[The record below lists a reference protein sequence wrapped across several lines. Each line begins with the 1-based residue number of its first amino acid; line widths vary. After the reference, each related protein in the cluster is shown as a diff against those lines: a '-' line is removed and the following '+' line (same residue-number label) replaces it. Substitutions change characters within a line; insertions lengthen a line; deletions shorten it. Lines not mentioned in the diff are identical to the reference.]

1 MDILLKPDSLSLA
14 GAMNHFIIAAN
25 NEVSFV
31 LKFADTETTIVQH
44 VYSPNKAGRIE
55 IDLESIVVPLL
66 SFHLQDVSEPYKQP
80 AIVRKF
86 TAVIAEANTADSKT
100 WSFSVLRAGIDHF
113 ADSAV
118 NWLKANFLT
127 WQPTLK
133 PVTYFTPEFL
143 TYYALIDAVVH
154 CRAYVEKE
162 GNYVPHD
169 LTLAN
174 LSNGAVWTIP
184 VQYAII
190 AGKLNKLPSYYDV
203 WVETT
208 SGTRLTYIQRY
219 YASDIRSEQEEWLL
233 FENSLGGIDTFRAY
247 GDAENTAKHT
257 HNIAEI
263 ENNAEEYRVDT
274 TREYKKN
281 TGLLTD
287 AERKWL
293 LDFFPSLGKYIYYG
307 PYVRRIV
314 VTESDVTWQTKELPS
329 AFSFTYRYA
338 DARPYLNLSRVDRPL
353 GDLHIKIPE
362 IGDFT
367 IAPRLVELDRLPL
380 SGGALFPVQNPYSE
394 KWTTT
399 TAAAMLEWLA
409 HEITAAYKGDG
420 SFGHT
425 HENMSL
431 LNALSLFGK
440 YLLVNA
446 QKISAGEADMATL
459 AKKLDPTSE
468 DWSRILR
475 KDRNDATAYDL
486 TIGGDLTVEGNLG
499 NDNFVPGMDGT
510 GWRLWMKKELA
521 NLELDTL
528 TVRQTMRIFELLIDR
543 VRSINGQLVVSAANG
558 KIAAVNDLG
567 NQLLIAFEMGCDFE
581 AGDFLRCQTFKSSR
595 LKHYWVQVKETRTTE
610 DGKVWAVLNKEDE
623 GWLNGTAEVGDECVL
638 FGSDKKERQGLIFIS
653 ATDDG
658 LPRIDILNGVKGR
671 NLKNCLRTR
680 LGALDGIRDDY
691 FPAENQPHGY
701 GLYSDNAY
709 LKGDFILRTGVNIN
723 TWVSIVEGK
732 VRSEIDSMRSDFI
745 AGKGYLANSLFL
757 DGLNKWQTENNT
769 TFFTLGGKWIWANGN
784 VFSWKGDS
792 AVVGTD
798 RGRTVMKIANKYIKQ
813 KNEDLTA
820 RPRFEKDK
828 EGKIVPQPIYLTFYY
843 RVVKQGTLTAGF
855 VNQDLTTTQDN
866 YEELKVK
873 ETLPATTDYLQ
884 YKASGQWNGTG
895 DFQLSF
901 TGEIYVYMLILTQRE
916 VDGLEYKYRTLF
928 EQTDRLIQL
937 TAGIY
942 EKNAEALKALRES
955 GLVIAPEGSG
965 IFAKDANG
973 KIGFIGVSVEE
984 KDAEGNTKTVIK
996 LSADDIKLEG
1006 LVTANG
1012 HFKITEEG
1020 GLEALNAKISG
1031 SFSAGTNRPIVISA
1045 NDRGDGYIDLG
1056 NIIRMEYSERETW
1069 ADPMGGERLVRKSG
1083 KITIR
1088 DSEGET
1094 VVCGGNMKTFY
1105 ADLTALQV
1113 RGASMLYGYTK
1124 ILGSLSFNDAF
1135 IGAPGANIEIDAGHS
1150 VYYFDAG
1157 GTLTLPDDAAVHPE
1171 GRILFVKGR
1180 GVTLKGKLMR
1190 PAGCEIITEYNLG
1203 SNSAL
1208 LVEMHGAWCIFYCG

>member
-86 TAVIAEANTADSKT
+86 TAVIAEANTANSKT

-190 AGKLNKLPSYYDV
+190 AGKLNKLPAYYDV

-247 GDAENTAKHT
+247 GDVENTAKHT
-257 HNIAEI
+257 HNVAEI

-314 VTESDVTWQTKELPS
+314 VTESEVTWQTRELPS

-338 DARPYLNLSRVDRPL
+338 DARPYLNLSRVDRPM

-399 TAAAMLEWLA
+399 TAAAMLEWLV

-1012 HFKITEEG
+1012 YFKITEEG
-1020 GLEALNAKISG
+1020 SLEALNAKISG

-1069 ADPMGGERLVRKSG
+1069 PDPMGDERLVRKSG

>member
-86 TAVIAEANTADSKT
+86 TAVIAEANTANSKT

-190 AGKLNKLPSYYDV
+190 AGKLNKLPAYYDV

-233 FENSLGGIDTFRAY
+233 FENSLGGIDSFRAY
-247 GDAENTAKHT
+247 GDVENTAKHT
-257 HNIAEI
+257 HNVAEI

-314 VTESDVTWQTKELPS
+314 VTESEVTWQTRELPS

-338 DARPYLNLSRVDRPL
+338 DARPYLNLSRVDRPM

-543 VRSINGQLVVSAANG
+543 VRSINGLLVVSAANG

-1020 GLEALNAKISG
+1020 SLEALNAKISG

-1069 ADPMGGERLVRKSG
+1069 PDPMGDERLVRKSG

-1208 LVEMHGAWCIFYCG
+1208 LVEIHGAWCIFYCG

>member
-208 SGTRLTYIQRY
+208 NGTRLTYIQRY

-263 ENNAEEYRVDT
+263 ENRAEEYRVDT

-281 TGLLTD
+281 TGFLTD

-314 VTESDVTWQTKELPS
+314 VTESDVTWHTKELPS

-399 TAAAMLEWLA
+399 TAAAMLDWLA

-420 SFGHT
+420 SFGHS

-431 LNALSLFGK
+431 LDALSLFGK

-459 AKKLDPTSE
+459 AKKLDPTSK
-468 DWSRILR
+468 DWGRILR

-486 TIGGDLTVEGNLG
+486 TVGGDLTVSGNLG
-499 NDNFVPGMDGT
+499 KGDFVSGMDGT
-510 GWRLWMKKELA
+510 GWRLWMKNELA
-521 NLELDTL
+521 NLELDSL

-543 VRSINGQLVVSAANG
+543 VRSVNGQLVVSAANG

-581 AGDFLRCQTFKSSR
+581 AGDFLRCQTFKGSR

-1012 HFKITEEG
+1012 HFKITEVG
-1020 GLEALNAKISG
+1020 SLEALNAKISG

-1069 ADPMGGERLVRKSG
+1069 ADPMGDERLVRKSG

-1105 ADLTALQV
+1105 VDLATLQV
-1113 RGASMLYGYTK
+1113 KWASMLYGYTK
-1124 ILGSLSFNDAF
+1124 IFGSLSFNEAF
-1135 IGAPGANIEIDAGHS
+1135 IGAPGANIEIDAEHS

-1190 PAGCEIITEYNLG
+1190 PAGCEIIMEYNLG

>member
-86 TAVIAEANTADSKT
+86 TAVIAEANTANSKT

-208 SGTRLTYIQRY
+208 NGTRLTYIQRY

-247 GDAENTAKHT
+247 GNAENTAKHT

-263 ENNAEEYRVDT
+263 ENRAEEYRVDT

-281 TGLLTD
+281 TGFLTD

-314 VTESDVTWQTKELPS
+314 VTESEVTWQTRELPS

-338 DARPYLNLSRVDRPL
+338 DARPYLNLSRVDRPM

-610 DGKVWAVLNKEDE
+610 DGKVWVVLNKEDE

-1012 HFKITEEG
+1012 YFKITEEG
-1020 GLEALNAKISG
+1020 SLEALNAKISG

-1069 ADPMGGERLVRKSG
+1069 PDPMGDERLVRKSG

>member
-1 MDILLKPDSLSLA
+1 MT
-14 GAMNHFIIAAN
+14 
-25 NEVSFV
+25 V
-31 LKFADTETTIVQH
+31 
-44 VYSPNKAGRIE
+44 
-55 IDLESIVVPLL
+55 
-66 SFHLQDVSEPYKQP
+66 
-80 AIVRKF
+80 
-86 TAVIAEANTADSKT
+86 
-100 WSFSVLRAGIDHF
+100 
-113 ADSAV
+113 
-118 NWLKANFLT
+118 
-127 WQPTLK
+127 
-133 PVTYFTPEFL
+133 
-143 TYYALIDAVVH
+143 
-154 CRAYVEKE
+154 
-162 GNYVPHD
+162 
-169 LTLAN
+169 
-174 LSNGAVWTIP
+174 
-184 VQYAII
+184 
-190 AGKLNKLPSYYDV
+190 
-203 WVETT
+203 
-208 SGTRLTYIQRY
+208 
-219 YASDIRSEQEEWLL
+219 
-233 FENSLGGIDTFRAY
+233 
-247 GDAENTAKHT
+247 
-257 HNIAEI
+257 
-263 ENNAEEYRVDT
+263 
-274 TREYKKN
+274 
-281 TGLLTD
+281 
-287 AERKWL
+287 
-293 LDFFPSLGKYIYYG
+293 
-307 PYVRRIV
+307 
-314 VTESDVTWQTKELPS
+314 
-329 AFSFTYRYA
+329 
-338 DARPYLNLSRVDRPL
+338 
-353 GDLHIKIPE
+353 
-362 IGDFT
+362 
-367 IAPRLVELDRLPL
+367 
-380 SGGALFPVQNPYSE
+380 
-394 KWTTT
+394 
-399 TAAAMLEWLA
+399 
-409 HEITAAYKGDG
+409 
-420 SFGHT
+420 
-425 HENMSL
+425 
-431 LNALSLFGK
+431 
-440 YLLVNA
+440 
-446 QKISAGEADMATL
+446 
-459 AKKLDPTSE
+459 
-468 DWSRILR
+468 
-475 KDRNDATAYDL
+475 
-486 TIGGDLTVEGNLG
+486 GGDLTLSGNLG
-499 NDNFVPGMDGT
+499 KGGFVSGMDGT
-510 GWRLWMKKELA
+510 GWRLWMKNELA
-521 NLELDTL
+521 NLELDSL

-543 VRSINGQLVVSAANG
+543 VRSVNGQLVVSAANG

-581 AGDFLRCQTFKSSR
+581 AGDFLRCQTFKGSR

-769 TFFTLGGKWIWANGN
+769 TFFTLGGKWIWVNGN

-1020 GLEALNAKISG
+1020 SMEALNAKISG

>member
-208 SGTRLTYIQRY
+208 NGTRLTYIQRY

-314 VTESDVTWQTKELPS
+314 VTESEVTWQTRELPS

-399 TAAAMLEWLA
+399 TAAAMLDWLA

-420 SFGHT
+420 SFGHS

-440 YLLVNA
+440 HLLVNA

-468 DWSRILR
+468 DWRRILR

-499 NDNFVPGMDGT
+499 KGDFVSGMDGT
-510 GWRLWMKKELA
+510 GWRLWMKNELA
-521 NLELDTL
+521 NLELDSL

-543 VRSINGQLVVSAANG
+543 VRSINGQLVVSAADG

-581 AGDFLRCQTFKSSR
+581 AGDFLRCQTFKGSR

-610 DGKVWAVLNKEDE
+610 DGKVWAILNKEDE

-1020 GLEALNAKISG
+1020 SLEALNAKISG

-1069 ADPMGGERLVRKSG
+1069 ADPMGDERLVRKSG

-1105 ADLTALQV
+1105 ADLATLQV
-1113 RGASMLYGYTK
+1113 KWASMLYGYTK
-1124 ILGSLSFNDAF
+1124 IFGSLSFNEAF
-1135 IGAPGANIEIDAGHS
+1135 IGAPGANIEIDAEHS

-1190 PAGCEIITEYNLG
+1190 PAGCEIIMEYNLG

>member
-86 TAVIAEANTADSKT
+86 TAVIAEANTANSKT

-190 AGKLNKLPSYYDV
+190 AGKLNKLPAYYDV

-247 GDAENTAKHT
+247 GDVENTAKHT
-257 HNIAEI
+257 HNVAEI
-263 ENNAEEYRVDT
+263 EYNAEEYRVDT

-314 VTESDVTWQTKELPS
+314 VTESEVTWQTRELPS

-338 DARPYLNLSRVDRPL
+338 DARPYLNLSRVDRPM

-1012 HFKITEEG
+1012 YFKITEEG
-1020 GLEALNAKISG
+1020 SLEALNAKISG

-1069 ADPMGGERLVRKSG
+1069 PDPMGDERLVRKSG

>member
-86 TAVIAEANTADSKT
+86 MAVIAEANTANSKT

-190 AGKLNKLPSYYDV
+190 AGKLNKLPAYYDV

-247 GDAENTAKHT
+247 GDVENTAKHT
-257 HNIAEI
+257 HNVAEI

-314 VTESDVTWQTKELPS
+314 VTESEVTWQTRELPS

-338 DARPYLNLSRVDRPL
+338 DARPYLNLSRVDRPM

-1020 GLEALNAKISG
+1020 SLEALNAKISG

-1069 ADPMGGERLVRKSG
+1069 PDPMGDERLVRKSG

-1171 GRILFVKGR
+1171 GRIIFVKGR

>member
-208 SGTRLTYIQRY
+208 NGTRLTYIQRY

-314 VTESDVTWQTKELPS
+314 VTESDVTWHTKELPS

-399 TAAAMLEWLA
+399 TAAAMLDWLA

-420 SFGHT
+420 SFGHS

-468 DWSRILR
+468 DWGRILR

-486 TIGGDLTVEGNLG
+486 TVGGDLTVSGNLG
-499 NDNFVPGMDGT
+499 KGDFVSGMDGT
-510 GWRLWMKKELA
+510 GWRLWMKNELA
-521 NLELDTL
+521 NLELDSL

-543 VRSINGQLVVSAANG
+543 VRSVNGQLVVSAANG
-558 KIAAVNDLG
+558 KIAAINDLG

-581 AGDFLRCQTFKSSR
+581 AGDFLRCQTFKGSR

-1020 GLEALNAKISG
+1020 SLEALNAKISG

-1069 ADPMGGERLVRKSG
+1069 ADPMGDERLVRKSG

-1203 SNSAL
+1203 SNSAF
-1208 LVEMHGAWCIFYCG
+1208 LVEMHGVWCIFYCG

>member
-190 AGKLNKLPSYYDV
+190 AGKLNKLPAYYDV

-247 GDAENTAKHT
+247 GDVENTAKHT
-257 HNIAEI
+257 HNVAEI

-314 VTESDVTWQTKELPS
+314 VTESEVTWQTRELPS

-338 DARPYLNLSRVDRPL
+338 DARPYLNLSRVDRPM

-1012 HFKITEEG
+1012 YFKITEEG
-1020 GLEALNAKISG
+1020 SLEALNAKISG

-1069 ADPMGGERLVRKSG
+1069 PDPMGDERLVRKSG

>member
-1020 GLEALNAKISG
+1020 SLEALNAKISG

>member
-1 MDILLKPDSLSLA
+1 
-14 GAMNHFIIAAN
+14 MNHFIIAAN

-208 SGTRLTYIQRY
+208 NGTRLTYIQRY

-314 VTESDVTWQTKELPS
+314 VTESDVTWHTKELPS

-399 TAAAMLEWLA
+399 TAAAMLDWLA

-420 SFGHT
+420 SFGHS

-459 AKKLDPTSE
+459 AKKLDPTSK
-468 DWSRILR
+468 DWGRILR
-475 KDRNDATAYDL
+475 KDRNEATAYDL
-486 TIGGDLTVEGNLG
+486 TVGGDLTLSGNLG

-510 GWRLWMKKELA
+510 GWRLWMKNELA
-521 NLELDTL
+521 NLELDSL

-543 VRSINGQLVVSAANG
+543 VRSVNGQLVVSAANG

-581 AGDFLRCQTFKSSR
+581 AGDFLRCQTFKGSR

-610 DGKVWAVLNKEDE
+610 DGKVWAILNKEDE

-1020 GLEALNAKISG
+1020 SLEALNAKISG

-1069 ADPMGGERLVRKSG
+1069 ADPMGDERLVRKSG

-1105 ADLTALQV
+1105 ADLATLQV
-1113 RGASMLYGYTK
+1113 KWASMLYGYTK
-1124 ILGSLSFNDAF
+1124 IFGSLSFNEAF
-1135 IGAPGANIEIDAGHS
+1135 IGAPGANIEIDAEHS

-1190 PAGCEIITEYNLG
+1190 PAGCEIIMEYNLG

>member
-14 GAMNHFIIAAN
+14 GAMAHFIIAAN

-190 AGKLNKLPSYYDV
+190 AGKLNKLPAYYDV

-247 GDAENTAKHT
+247 GDVENTAKHT
-257 HNIAEI
+257 HNVAEI

-314 VTESDVTWQTKELPS
+314 VTESEVTWQTRELPS

-338 DARPYLNLSRVDRPL
+338 DARPYLNLSRVDRPM

-1020 GLEALNAKISG
+1020 SLEALNAKISG

-1069 ADPMGGERLVRKSG
+1069 PDPMGDERLVRKSG

-1171 GRILFVKGR
+1171 GRIIFVKGR

>member
-86 TAVIAEANTADSKT
+86 TAVIAEANTANSKT

-190 AGKLNKLPSYYDV
+190 AGKLNKLPAYYDV

-247 GDAENTAKHT
+247 GDVENTAKHT
-257 HNIAEI
+257 HNVAEI

-314 VTESDVTWQTKELPS
+314 VTESEVTWQTRELPS

-338 DARPYLNLSRVDRPL
+338 DARPYLNLSRVDRPM

-1012 HFKITEEG
+1012 YFKITEEG
-1020 GLEALNAKISG
+1020 SLEALNAKISG

-1069 ADPMGGERLVRKSG
+1069 PDPMGDERLVRKSG

>member
-14 GAMNHFIIAAN
+14 GVMNHFIIAAN

-86 TAVIAEANTADSKT
+86 TAVIAEANTANSKT

-190 AGKLNKLPSYYDV
+190 AGKLNKLPAYYDV

-247 GDAENTAKHT
+247 GDVENTAKHT
-257 HNIAEI
+257 HNVAEI

-314 VTESDVTWQTKELPS
+314 VTESEVTWQTRELPS

-338 DARPYLNLSRVDRPL
+338 DARPYLNLSRVDRPM

-1012 HFKITEEG
+1012 YFKITEEG
-1020 GLEALNAKISG
+1020 SLEALNAKISG

-1069 ADPMGGERLVRKSG
+1069 PDPMGDERLVRKSG

>member
-86 TAVIAEANTADSKT
+86 MAVIAEANTANSKT

-190 AGKLNKLPSYYDV
+190 AGKLNKLPAYYDV

-247 GDAENTAKHT
+247 GDVENTAKHT
-257 HNIAEI
+257 HNVAEI

-314 VTESDVTWQTKELPS
+314 VTESEVTWQTRELPS

-338 DARPYLNLSRVDRPL
+338 DARPYLNLSRVDRPM

-973 KIGFIGVSVEE
+973 KIGFIGVSVEV

-1020 GLEALNAKISG
+1020 SLEALNAKISG

-1069 ADPMGGERLVRKSG
+1069 PDPMGDERLVRKSG

-1171 GRILFVKGR
+1171 GRIIFVKGR

>member
-208 SGTRLTYIQRY
+208 NGTRLTYIQRY

-314 VTESDVTWQTKELPS
+314 VTESDVTWHTKELPS

-399 TAAAMLEWLA
+399 TAAAMLDWLA

-420 SFGHT
+420 SFGHS

-581 AGDFLRCQTFKSSR
+581 AGDFLRCQTFKNSR
-595 LKHYWVQVKETRTTE
+595 LKHYWVQVKETRTAG
-610 DGKVWAVLNKEDE
+610 DGQVWAVLDKEDE
-623 GWLNGTAEVGDECVL
+623 GWLNGTAEIGDECVL

-658 LPRIDILNGVKGR
+658 LPRIDILNGVQGR

-691 FPAENQPHGY
+691 FPADNQPHGY

-792 AVVGTD
+792 AVVGID

-866 YEELKVK
+866 YEELKIK
-873 ETLPATTDYLQ
+873 ETLSATTDYLQ

-1020 GLEALNAKISG
+1020 SLEALNAKISG

-1056 NIIRMEYSERETW
+1056 NIIRMEYFERETW
-1069 ADPMGGERLVRKSG
+1069 PDPTGGERLVQKSG

-1105 ADLTALQV
+1105 ADLTTLQV

-1190 PAGCEIITEYNLG
+1190 PASCEIITEYNLG

>member
-208 SGTRLTYIQRY
+208 NGTRLTYMQRY

-314 VTESDVTWQTKELPS
+314 VTESEVTWQTRELPS

-338 DARPYLNLSRVDRPL
+338 DARPYLNLSRVDRPM

-399 TAAAMLEWLA
+399 TAAAMLDWLA

-420 SFGHT
+420 SFGHS

-459 AKKLDPTSE
+459 AKKLDPTSK
-468 DWSRILR
+468 DWGRILR

-486 TIGGDLTVEGNLG
+486 TVGGDLTVSGNLG
-499 NDNFVPGMDGT
+499 KGDFVSGMDGT
-510 GWRLWMKKELA
+510 GWRLWMKNELA
-521 NLELDTL
+521 NLELDSL

-543 VRSINGQLVVSAANG
+543 VRSVNGQLVVSAANG

-1012 HFKITEEG
+1012 YFKITEEG
-1020 GLEALNAKISG
+1020 SLEALNAKISG

-1069 ADPMGGERLVRKSG
+1069 PDPMGDERLVRKSG

-1135 IGAPGANIEIDAGHS
+1135 IGAPEANIEIDAGHS

>member
-208 SGTRLTYIQRY
+208 NGTRLTYIQRY

-399 TAAAMLEWLA
+399 TAAAMLDWLA

-468 DWSRILR
+468 DWRRILR

-567 NQLLIAFEMGCDFE
+567 NQLLIAFEIGCDFE

-1020 GLEALNAKISG
+1020 SLEALNAKISG

>member
-208 SGTRLTYIQRY
+208 NGTRLTYIQRY

-314 VTESDVTWQTKELPS
+314 VTESEVTWQTRELPS

-399 TAAAMLEWLA
+399 TAAAMLDWLA

-420 SFGHT
+420 SFGHS

-446 QKISAGEADMATL
+446 QKISAGEADMAIL

-468 DWSRILR
+468 DWRRILR

-499 NDNFVPGMDGT
+499 KGDFVSGMDGT
-510 GWRLWMKKELA
+510 GWRLWMKNELA
-521 NLELDTL
+521 NLELDSL

-581 AGDFLRCQTFKSSR
+581 AGDFLRCQTFKGSR

-610 DGKVWAVLNKEDE
+610 DGKVWAILNKEDE

-1020 GLEALNAKISG
+1020 SLEALNAKISG

-1069 ADPMGGERLVRKSG
+1069 ADPMGDERLVRKSG

-1105 ADLTALQV
+1105 ADLATLQV
-1113 RGASMLYGYTK
+1113 KWASMLYGYTK
-1124 ILGSLSFNDAF
+1124 IFGSLSFNEAF
-1135 IGAPGANIEIDAGHS
+1135 IGAPGANIEIDAEHS

-1190 PAGCEIITEYNLG
+1190 PAGCEIIMEYNLG

>member
-190 AGKLNKLPSYYDV
+190 AGKLNKLPAYYDV

-314 VTESDVTWQTKELPS
+314 VTESDVTWHTKELPS

-338 DARPYLNLSRVDRPL
+338 DARPYLNLSRVDRPM

-658 LPRIDILNGVKGR
+658 LPRIDILNGVKGK

-1020 GLEALNAKISG
+1020 SLEALNAKISG

-1069 ADPMGGERLVRKSG
+1069 PDPMGDERLVRKSG

-1171 GRILFVKGR
+1171 GRIIFVKGR

>member
-86 TAVIAEANTADSKT
+86 TAVIAEANTANSKT

-190 AGKLNKLPSYYDV
+190 AGKLNKLPAYYDV

-247 GDAENTAKHT
+247 GDVENTAKHT
-257 HNIAEI
+257 HNVAEI

-314 VTESDVTWQTKELPS
+314 VTESEVTWQTRELPS

-338 DARPYLNLSRVDRPL
+338 DARPYLNLSRVDRPM

-658 LPRIDILNGVKGR
+658 LPRIDILNGVKGK

-1020 GLEALNAKISG
+1020 SLEALNAKISG

-1069 ADPMGGERLVRKSG
+1069 PDPMGDERLVRKSG

-1171 GRILFVKGR
+1171 GRIIFVKGR

>member
-14 GAMNHFIIAAN
+14 GAMHHFIIAAN

-208 SGTRLTYIQRY
+208 NGTRLTYIQRY

-314 VTESDVTWQTKELPS
+314 VTESDVTWHTKELPS

-399 TAAAMLEWLA
+399 TAAAMLDWLA

-420 SFGHT
+420 SFGHS

-468 DWSRILR
+468 DWGRILR

-486 TIGGDLTVEGNLG
+486 TVGGDLTVSGNLG
-499 NDNFVPGMDGT
+499 KGDFVSGMDGT
-510 GWRLWMKKELA
+510 GWRLWMKNELA
-521 NLELDTL
+521 NLELDSL

-543 VRSINGQLVVSAANG
+543 VRSVNGLLVVSAANG

-581 AGDFLRCQTFKSSR
+581 AGDFLRCQTFKGSR

-1020 GLEALNAKISG
+1020 SLEALNAKISG

-1069 ADPMGGERLVRKSG
+1069 PDPMGDERLVRKSG

-1190 PAGCEIITEYNLG
+1190 PTGCEIITEYNLG

>member
-208 SGTRLTYIQRY
+208 NGTRLTYIQRY

-247 GDAENTAKHT
+247 GNAENTAKHT

-263 ENNAEEYRVDT
+263 ENRAEEYRVDT

-281 TGLLTD
+281 TGFLTD

-314 VTESDVTWQTKELPS
+314 VTESEVTWQTRELPS

-338 DARPYLNLSRVDRPL
+338 DARPYLNLSRVDRPM

-1012 HFKITEEG
+1012 RFKITEEG
-1020 GLEALNAKISG
+1020 SLEALNAKISG

-1069 ADPMGGERLVRKSG
+1069 PDPMGDERLVRKSG

>member
-86 TAVIAEANTADSKT
+86 MAVIAEANTANSKT

-190 AGKLNKLPSYYDV
+190 AGKLNKLPAYYDV

-247 GDAENTAKHT
+247 GDVENTAKHT
-257 HNIAEI
+257 HNVAEI

-314 VTESDVTWQTKELPS
+314 VTESEVTWQTRELPS

-338 DARPYLNLSRVDRPL
+338 DARPYLNLSRVDRPM

-937 TAGIY
+937 TVGIY

-1006 LVTANG
+1006 FVTANG

-1020 GLEALNAKISG
+1020 SLEALNAKISG

-1069 ADPMGGERLVRKSG
+1069 PDPMGDERLVRKSG

-1171 GRILFVKGR
+1171 GRIIFVKGR

>member
-25 NEVSFV
+25 NEISFV

-208 SGTRLTYIQRY
+208 NGTRLTYIQRY

-314 VTESDVTWQTKELPS
+314 VTESDVNWKTKELPS

-399 TAAAMLEWLA
+399 TAAAMLDWLA

-420 SFGHT
+420 SFGHS

-468 DWSRILR
+468 DWGRILR

-486 TIGGDLTVEGNLG
+486 TVGGDLTVSGNLG
-499 NDNFVPGMDGT
+499 KGDFVSGMDGT
-510 GWRLWMKKELA
+510 GWRLWMKNELT
-521 NLELDTL
+521 NLELDSL

-543 VRSINGQLVVSAANG
+543 VRSVNGLLVVSAANG

-581 AGDFLRCQTFKSSR
+581 AGDFLRCQTFKGSR

-769 TFFTLGGKWIWANGN
+769 TFFTLGGKWILANGN

-873 ETLPATTDYLQ
+873 ETLPATTDYRQ

-1020 GLEALNAKISG
+1020 SLEALNAKISG

-1056 NIIRMEYSERETW
+1056 NIIRMEYFERETW
-1069 ADPMGGERLVRKSG
+1069 PDPTGGERLVQKSG

-1105 ADLTALQV
+1105 ADLTTLQV

>member
-66 SFHLQDVSEPYKQP
+66 SFHLQDVSEPYKQS

-208 SGTRLTYIQRY
+208 NGTRLTYIQRY

-314 VTESDVTWQTKELPS
+314 VTESEVTWHTKELPS

-338 DARPYLNLSRVDRPL
+338 DARPYLNLSRVDRPM

-399 TAAAMLEWLA
+399 TAAAMLDWLA

-543 VRSINGQLVVSAANG
+543 VRSINGLLVVSAANG

-581 AGDFLRCQTFKSSR
+581 AGDFMRCQTFKSSR
-595 LKHYWVQVKETRTTE
+595 LKHYWVQVKETRTAG
-610 DGKVWAVLNKEDE
+610 DGQVWAVLDKEDE
-623 GWLNGTAEVGDECVL
+623 GWLNGTAEIGDECVL

-658 LPRIDILNGVKGR
+658 LPRIDILNGVQGR

-691 FPAENQPHGY
+691 FPADNQPHGY

-745 AGKGYLANSLFL
+745 AGKGYLTNSLFL
-757 DGLNKWQTENNT
+757 EGLNKWQTENNT

-784 VFSWKGDS
+784 AFSWKGDS

-820 RPRFEKDK
+820 RPRFERDK
-828 EGKIVPQPIYLTFYY
+828 EGKIIPQPIYLTFYY

-873 ETLPATTDYLQ
+873 ETLPVTTDYLQ

-1020 GLEALNAKISG
+1020 SLEALNAKISG

-1069 ADPMGGERLVRKSG
+1069 ADPTGGERLVRKSG

-1135 IGAPGANIEIDAGHS
+1135 IGAPGANIKIDAGHS

>member
-208 SGTRLTYIQRY
+208 NGTRLTYIQRY

-247 GDAENTAKHT
+247 GNAENTAKHT

-263 ENNAEEYRVDT
+263 ENRAEEYRVDT

-281 TGLLTD
+281 TGFLTD

-314 VTESDVTWQTKELPS
+314 VTESEVTWQTRELPS

-338 DARPYLNLSRVDRPL
+338 DARPYLNLSRVDRPM

-1020 GLEALNAKISG
+1020 SLEALDAKISG

-1069 ADPMGGERLVRKSG
+1069 PDPMGDERLVRKSG

-1135 IGAPGANIEIDAGHS
+1135 IGVPGANIEIDAGHS

>member
-14 GAMNHFIIAAN
+14 GAMAHFIIAAN

-208 SGTRLTYIQRY
+208 NGTRLTYIQRY

-263 ENNAEEYRVDT
+263 ENNAEEY
-274 TREYKKN
+274 KKN

-314 VTESDVTWQTKELPS
+314 VTESDVTWHTKELPS

-399 TAAAMLEWLA
+399 TAAAMLDWLA

-420 SFGHT
+420 SFGHS

-468 DWSRILR
+468 DWDRILR
-475 KDRNDATAYDL
+475 KDRNEATAYDL
-486 TIGGDLTVEGNLG
+486 TVGGDLTLSGNLG

-510 GWRLWMKKELA
+510 GWRLWMKNELA
-521 NLELDTL
+521 NLELDSL

-543 VRSINGQLVVSAANG
+543 VRSVNGQLVVSAANG

-581 AGDFLRCQTFKSSR
+581 AGDFLRCQTFKGSR

-671 NLKNCLRTR
+671 NLKNSLRTR

-769 TFFTLGGKWIWANGN
+769 TFFTLGGKWIWVNGN

-1020 GLEALNAKISG
+1020 SMEALNAKISG

>member
-86 TAVIAEANTADSKT
+86 TAVIAEANTANSKT

-162 GNYVPHD
+162 GSYVPHD

-190 AGKLNKLPSYYDV
+190 AGKLNKLPAYYDV

-247 GDAENTAKHT
+247 GDVENTAKHT
-257 HNIAEI
+257 HNVAEI

-314 VTESDVTWQTKELPS
+314 VTESEVTWQTRELPS

-338 DARPYLNLSRVDRPL
+338 DARPYLNLSRVDRPM

-394 KWTTT
+394 KWTIT

-1020 GLEALNAKISG
+1020 SLEALNAKISG

-1069 ADPMGGERLVRKSG
+1069 PDPMGDERLVRKSG

>member
-208 SGTRLTYIQRY
+208 NGTRLTYIQRY

-263 ENNAEEYRVDT
+263 ENRAEEYRVDT

-281 TGLLTD
+281 TGFLTD

-314 VTESDVTWQTKELPS
+314 VTESDVTWHTKELPS

-399 TAAAMLEWLA
+399 TAAAMLDWLA

-420 SFGHT
+420 SFGHS

-459 AKKLDPTSE
+459 AKKLDPTSK
-468 DWSRILR
+468 DWGRILR

-486 TIGGDLTVEGNLG
+486 TVGGDLTVSGNLG
-499 NDNFVPGMDGT
+499 KGDFVSGMDGT
-510 GWRLWMKKELA
+510 GWRLWMKNELA
-521 NLELDTL
+521 NLELDSL

-543 VRSINGQLVVSAANG
+543 VRSVNGQLVVSAANG

-581 AGDFLRCQTFKSSR
+581 AGDFLRCQTFKGSR

-1020 GLEALNAKISG
+1020 SLEALNAKISG

-1069 ADPMGGERLVRKSG
+1069 ADPMGDERLVRKSG

-1105 ADLTALQV
+1105 VDLATLQV
-1113 RGASMLYGYTK
+1113 KWASMLYGYTK
-1124 ILGSLSFNDAF
+1124 IFGSLSFNEAF
-1135 IGAPGANIEIDAGHS
+1135 IGAPGANIEIDAEHS

-1190 PAGCEIITEYNLG
+1190 PAGCEIIMEYNLG

>member
-86 TAVIAEANTADSKT
+86 TAVIAEANTANSKT

-190 AGKLNKLPSYYDV
+190 AGKLNKLPAYYDV

-247 GDAENTAKHT
+247 GDVENTAKHT
-257 HNIAEI
+257 HNVAEI

-314 VTESDVTWQTKELPS
+314 VTESEVTWQTRELPS

-338 DARPYLNLSRVDRPL
+338 DARPYLNLSRVDRPM

-595 LKHYWVQVKETRTTE
+595 LKHYWVQVKETRTAG
-610 DGKVWAVLNKEDE
+610 DGQVWAVLDKEDE

-1012 HFKITEEG
+1012 YFKITEEG
-1020 GLEALNAKISG
+1020 SLEALNAKISG

-1069 ADPMGGERLVRKSG
+1069 PDPMGDERLVRKSG

>member
-162 GNYVPHD
+162 GNYVPYD

-208 SGTRLTYIQRY
+208 NGTQLTYIQRY

-263 ENNAEEYRVDT
+263 ENRAEEYRVDT
-274 TREYKKN
+274 TREYKKS

-314 VTESDVTWQTKELPS
+314 VTESDVTWHTKELPS

-399 TAAAMLEWLA
+399 TAAAMLDWLA

-420 SFGHT
+420 SFGHS

-468 DWSRILR
+468 DWDRILR
-475 KDRNDATAYDL
+475 KDRNEATAYDL
-486 TIGGDLTVEGNLG
+486 TVGGDLTLSGNLG
-499 NDNFVPGMDGT
+499 KGDFVSGMDGT
-510 GWRLWMKKELA
+510 GWRLWMKNELA
-521 NLELDTL
+521 NLELDSL

-543 VRSINGQLVVSAANG
+543 VRSVNGQLVVSAANG

-581 AGDFLRCQTFKSSR
+581 AGDFLRCQTFKGSR

-610 DGKVWAVLNKEDE
+610 DGKVWAILNKEDE

-671 NLKNCLRTR
+671 SLKNCLRTR

-873 ETLPATTDYLQ
+873 ETLPTTTDYLQ

-1020 GLEALNAKISG
+1020 SLEALNAKISG

-1069 ADPMGGERLVRKSG
+1069 ADPMGDERLVRKSG

-1105 ADLTALQV
+1105 ADLATLQV
-1113 RGASMLYGYTK
+1113 KWASMLYGYTK
-1124 ILGSLSFNDAF
+1124 IFGSLSFNEAF
-1135 IGAPGANIEIDAGHS
+1135 IGAPGANIEIDAEHS

-1190 PAGCEIITEYNLG
+1190 PAGCEIIMEYNLG

>member
-208 SGTRLTYIQRY
+208 NGTRLTYIQRY

-247 GDAENTAKHT
+247 GNAENTAKHT

-263 ENNAEEYRVDT
+263 ENRAEEYRVDT

-281 TGLLTD
+281 TGFLTD

-314 VTESDVTWQTKELPS
+314 VTESEVTWQTRELPS

-338 DARPYLNLSRVDRPL
+338 DARPYLNLSRVDRPM

-399 TAAAMLEWLA
+399 TAAAMLDWLA

-420 SFGHT
+420 SFGHS

-468 DWSRILR
+468 DWRRILR

-499 NDNFVPGMDGT
+499 KGDFVSGMDGT
-510 GWRLWMKKELA
+510 GWRLWMKNELA
-521 NLELDTL
+521 NLELDSL

-543 VRSINGQLVVSAANG
+543 VRSINGQLVVSAADG

-581 AGDFLRCQTFKSSR
+581 AGDFLRCQTFKGSR

-866 YEELKVK
+866 YEELKIK

-1012 HFKITEEG
+1012 YFKITEEG
-1020 GLEALNAKISG
+1020 SLEALNAKISG

-1069 ADPMGGERLVRKSG
+1069 VDPMGDERLVRKSG

-1105 ADLTALQV
+1105 ADLATLQV
-1113 RGASMLYGYTK
+1113 KWASMLYGYTK
-1124 ILGSLSFNDAF
+1124 IFGSLSFNEAF
-1135 IGAPGANIEIDAGHS
+1135 IGAPGANIEIDAEHS

-1157 GTLTLPDDAAVHPE
+1157 GSLTLPDDAAVHPE

-1190 PAGCEIITEYNLG
+1190 PAGCEIIMEYNLG

>member
-86 TAVIAEANTADSKT
+86 TAILAEANTPDGKT

-143 TYYALIDAVVH
+143 TYYALIDAVVR

-190 AGKLNKLPSYYDV
+190 AGKLNKLPAYYDV

-247 GDAENTAKHT
+247 GDVENTAKHT
-257 HNIAEI
+257 HNVAEI

-281 TGLLTD
+281 TGFLAD

-314 VTESDVTWQTKELPS
+314 VTESDVTWHTKELPS
-329 AFSFTYRYA
+329 SFSFTYRYA
-338 DARPYLNLSRVDRPL
+338 DARPYLNLSRMDRPL

-595 LKHYWVQVKETRTTE
+595 LKHYWVQVKETRTAG
-610 DGKVWAVLNKEDE
+610 DGQVWAVLDKEDE
-623 GWLNGTAEVGDECVL
+623 GWLNGTAEIGDECVL

-757 DGLNKWQTENNT
+757 EGLNKWQTENNT

-784 VFSWKGDS
+784 AFSWKGDS

-820 RPRFEKDK
+820 RPRFERDK
-828 EGKIVPQPIYLTFYY
+828 EGKIIPQPIFLTFYY

-873 ETLPATTDYLQ
+873 ETLPVTTDYLQ

-1020 GLEALNAKISG
+1020 SLEALNAKISG

-1069 ADPMGGERLVRKSG
+1069 ADPMGDERLVRKSG

-1135 IGAPGANIEIDAGHS
+1135 ISAPGENIEIDAGHS

-1203 SNSAL
+1203 SNSAF
-1208 LVEMHGAWCIFYCG
+1208 LVEMHGVWCIFYCG

>member
-208 SGTRLTYIQRY
+208 NGTRLTYIQRY

-263 ENNAEEYRVDT
+263 ENRAEEYRVDT

-281 TGLLTD
+281 TGFLTD

-314 VTESDVTWQTKELPS
+314 VTESDVTWHTKELPS

-399 TAAAMLEWLA
+399 TAAAMLDWLA

-420 SFGHT
+420 SFGHS

-459 AKKLDPTSE
+459 AKKLDPTSK
-468 DWSRILR
+468 DWGRILR

-486 TIGGDLTVEGNLG
+486 TVGGDLTVSGNLG
-499 NDNFVPGMDGT
+499 KGDFVSGMDGT
-510 GWRLWMKKELA
+510 GWRLWMKNELA
-521 NLELDTL
+521 NLELDSL

-543 VRSINGQLVVSAANG
+543 VRSVNGQLVVSAANG

-581 AGDFLRCQTFKSSR
+581 AGDFLRCQTFKGSR

-610 DGKVWAVLNKEDE
+610 DGKVWAVLNKENE

-955 GLVIAPEGSG
+955 GLVIVPEGSG

-1020 GLEALNAKISG
+1020 SLEALNAKISG

-1069 ADPMGGERLVRKSG
+1069 ADPMGDERLVRKSG

-1105 ADLTALQV
+1105 VDLATLQV
-1113 RGASMLYGYTK
+1113 KWASMLYGYTK
-1124 ILGSLSFNDAF
+1124 IFGSLSFNEAF
-1135 IGAPGANIEIDAGHS
+1135 IGAPGANIEIDAEHS

-1190 PAGCEIITEYNLG
+1190 PAGCEIIMEYNLG

>member
-208 SGTRLTYIQRY
+208 NGTRLTYIQRY

-314 VTESDVTWQTKELPS
+314 VTESEVTWQTRELPS

-399 TAAAMLEWLA
+399 TAAAMLDWLA

-420 SFGHT
+420 SFGHS

-446 QKISAGEADMATL
+446 QKISAGEADMAIL

-468 DWSRILR
+468 DWRRILR

-499 NDNFVPGMDGT
+499 KGDFVSGMDGT
-510 GWRLWMKKELA
+510 GWRLWMKNELA
-521 NLELDTL
+521 NLELDSL

-543 VRSINGQLVVSAANG
+543 VRSVNGQLVVSAANG

-581 AGDFLRCQTFKSSR
+581 AGDFLRCQTFKGSR

-610 DGKVWAVLNKEDE
+610 DGKVWAILNKEDE

-1020 GLEALNAKISG
+1020 SLEALNAKISG

-1069 ADPMGGERLVRKSG
+1069 ADPMGDERLVRKSG

-1105 ADLTALQV
+1105 ADLATLQV
-1113 RGASMLYGYTK
+1113 KWASMLYGYTK
-1124 ILGSLSFNDAF
+1124 IFGSLSFNEAF
-1135 IGAPGANIEIDAGHS
+1135 IGAPGANIEIDAEHS

-1190 PAGCEIITEYNLG
+1190 PAGCEIIMEYNLG

>member
-162 GNYVPHD
+162 GDYVPHD

-208 SGTRLTYIQRY
+208 TGTRLTYKQRY

-263 ENNAEEYRVDT
+263 ENRAEEYRVDT

-314 VTESDVTWQTKELPS
+314 VTESDVNWKTKELPS

-338 DARPYLNLSRVDRPL
+338 DARPYLNLSRVDRPM

-399 TAAAMLEWLA
+399 TAAAMLDWLA

-420 SFGHT
+420 SFGHS

-468 DWSRILR
+468 DWDRILR
-475 KDRNDATAYDL
+475 KDRNDATDYDL
-486 TIGGDLTVEGNLG
+486 TVGGDLTLSGNLG
-499 NDNFVPGMDGT
+499 KDDFVSGMDGT
-510 GWRLWMKKELA
+510 GWRLWMKNELA
-521 NLELDTL
+521 NLELDSL
-528 TVRQTMRIFELLIDR
+528 TVRQTVRIFELLIDR
-543 VRSINGQLVVSAANG
+543 VRSINGLLVVSAANG

-581 AGDFLRCQTFKSSR
+581 AGDFLRCQIFKGSR

-813 KNEDLTA
+813 KNKDLTA

-866 YEELKVK
+866 YEELKIK

-1020 GLEALNAKISG
+1020 SLEALNAKISG

-1045 NDRGDGYIDLG
+1045 NDRDDGYIDLG